1 MVMFLGP
8 FLRREMTTSV
18 RSARVIH
25 DRLIALLLVTGVVAG
40 CVFVWDQ
47 WGWDQTSVSATAR
60 FALVAYGLSAFTQA
74 GIAIGLVLG
83 QVAPSIASERDRKS
97 LDSLLTT
104 RLSSAEI
111 VLGTMAAG
119 LLRAANGLPA
129 TLPVVVLLVYLGGV
143 DPGLVLL
150 SGAGLASTALAV
162 AAIAVVA
169 SVGARTRGRA
179 VSVAAGLVFAW
190 LVLPAAFLFLR
201 MLLWP
206 GGPRWLT
213 QAALWLLDSSPYG
226 VVISLIGVMP
236 RPGSVV
242 ERLLRMMALE
252 TAGAAVLTLWAAW
265 RLRPASRAL
274 EDVEGQSARL
284 RMLRQSRRRRPRPAC
299 GDDPVL
305 WNAIHTNRRTTV
317 GAWIEGRLVG
327 LVWIGLI
334 ALVTSWFAVP
344 AFRELAARGY
354 GAAPEAFAMPDG
366 NPVARVLAHK
376 MIMLA
381 GGTAAGQA
389 RLEFNIALRQFSAFC
404 AWFYIIAIGAA
415 AAEGVKGERER
426 DTWLGLIA
434 TSLTGWE
441 ILLAKM
447 LGPVLR
453 GRGAALTMIGL
464 WTVGLMAGAVHPLG
478 FLAAVTWLAV
488 SSWYSTAL
496 GVSGSLRQGGME
508 RAGHPLAL
516 LVRLLA
522 AIGVMVV
529 LTASTTAFAWSSLLS
544 YEDVHAVVHSGA
556 FPQFGATA
564 LRTVV
569 KARTVVGVWLAGTI
583 ALAAGAFSLT
593 RAMCRDFDIEVGRP
607 TRPRA
612 DAGRLRSRP
621 RAVSPPNGGGR
632 SSRDEGRR
640 LASDVGAVPPESIDP
655 WIGCQR

>member
-1 MVMFLGP
+1 MVMVLGP
-8 FLRREMTTSV
+8 FLRREMITSV

-25 DRLIALLLVTGVVAG
+25 DRLMALLLVTGVVAG

-47 WGWDQTSVSATAR
+47 WGWDQTSVSAAAQ

-83 QVAPSIASERDRKS
+83 QVAPAIASERDRKS
-97 LDSLLTT
+97 LDALLTT

-119 LLRAANGLPA
+119 LLRAANGLVA
-129 TLPVVVLLVYLGGV
+129 TLPLVVLLVFLGGV

-179 VSVAAGLVFAW
+179 VSGAAGLLFAW

-226 VVISLIGVMP
+226 VVTSLLGVMP

-274 EDVEGQSARL
+274 EDVEGQNARL
-284 RMLRQSRRRRPRPAC
+284 RMLRQSRRRRPRPPC

-305 WNAIHTNRRTTV
+305 WNAIHTNRRATV
-317 GAWIEGRLVG
+317 GAWIEGRLIG

-354 GAAPEAFAMPDG
+354 GAAPEAFTMPAG
-366 NPVARVLAHK
+366 MNPLSRVLCDIL
-376 MIMLA
+376 IMPTD
-381 GGTAAGQA
+381 GPAAGQA

-404 AWFYIIAIGAA
+404 ALFNVVAIVVA
-415 AAEGVKGERER
+415 AAEGVKRERER
-426 DTWLGLIA
+426 DTWLSLIA
-434 TSLTGWE
+434 TPLTGWE
-441 ILLAKM
+441 ILRAKM

-453 GRGAALTMIGL
+453 GRGGALTLIGL
-464 WTVGLMAGAVHPLG
+464 WTVGLMAGALHPLG
-478 FLAAVTWLAV
+478 FLAAVTVLAV
-488 SSWYSTAL
+488 SAWFWSAL
-496 GVSGSLRQGGME
+496 GVSGSLREGGME

-516 LVRLLA
+516 LVHLVPAVGAMYL
-522 AIGVMVV
+522 
-529 LTASTTAFAWSSLLS
+529 LTAISVALAWSSLLS
-544 YEDVHAVVHSGA
+544 YEDVHSVVHSGA

-564 LRTVV
+564 LQTVV
-569 KARTVVGVWLAGTI
+569 GARTVVGVWLAGTT
-583 ALAAGAFSLT
+583 ALGAWAFSLT
-593 RAMCRDFDIEVGRP
+593 RAMCRDFDVAVGRP
-607 TRPRA
+607 TRPRGGA
-612 DAGRLRSRP
+612 LRP
-621 RAVSPPNGGGR
+621 
-632 SSRDEGRR
+632 
-640 LASDVGAVPPESIDP
+640 
-655 WIGCQR
+655 